1 MSKLT
6 LASVNPALPDLPTT
20 QWAHDIR
27 NALAVMSLHLE
38 ILERL
43 SGAGGRKAASAAQAV
58 MKRTA
63 GMCNATLAHSVR
75 ADQNARRR
83 GFDLVKVVK
92 EIASILE
99 PVAPDGFE
107 IRISADSPCVVMG
120 DCGDVF
126 RIIFN
131 LVQNAVS
138 AARGGQSMSHV
149 DIAIIPAGRMVSVRI
164 SDDGPGLPKAVRAKL
179 FRTQSAC
186 AANCGGLGIAIA
198 RELAERNGAT
208 LRFHETR
215 RGTAFTLELARVR
228 AIVLDVGAAMP
239 SLG

>member
-6 LASVNPALPDLPTT
+6 LASVNPALPDLSTT

-27 NALAVMSLHLE
+27 NALAVMSLHVE

-63 GMCNATLAHSVR
+63 GMCNATLAAR

-83 GFDLVKVVK
+83 GFDLVKVVR
-92 EIASILE
+92 EIRSILE
-99 PVAPDGFE
+99 PIAPEGFE
-107 IRISADSPCVVMG
+107 IRIADESPCVVIG
-120 DCGDVF
+120 DASDVF

-138 AARGGQSMSHV
+138 IARGGQSMSHV
-149 DIAIIPAGRMVSVRI
+149 DIAIVPAGPMVTVRI
-164 SDDGPGLPKAVRAKL
+164 SDDGPGLPQAVRAKL
-179 FRTQSAC
+179 FRAQGTC
-186 AANCGGLGIAIA
+186 AANCEGFGLAIA
-198 RELAERNGAT
+198 RELSERNGAT
-208 LRFHETR
+208 LQLHQTR
-215 RGTAFTLELARVR
+215 SGTAFTLELARVH
-228 AIVLDVGAAMP
+228 AIALDTGATMP